1 MKKILIAGENSYI
14 GNSFKNYIAD
24 FQSNYIVNTINTHN
38 FKSNA
43 FDFSQYD
50 TVLCVCGMAHQ
61 KETSQNKSLYYKV
74 NRDLVFEIAKKAKQ
88 DGVKQFIF
96 LSSMSVFGKSTGE
109 ITPDTK
115 PIPKSNYGKSKL
127 EAEELLI
134 TLDCDNFK
142 VLILRPPIVYG
153 KNCKGNFQNVLK
165 LLKFSPVFPKIKNKR
180 SMIYIENLCEF
191 IRISVDENKHGVYY
205 PQNKEY
211 VSTSNMAYIL
221 SKELNQ
227 KIYFSR
233 TLGLAIFII
242 KPFINIA
249 NKAFG
254 NLIYKGTERDDFK
267 YCIVSKNDS
276 FKKSV

>member
-1 MKKILIAGENSYI
+1 
-14 GNSFKNYIAD
+14 
-24 FQSNYIVNTINTHN
+24 
-38 FKSNA
+38 
-43 FDFSQYD
+43 
-50 TVLCVCGMAHQ
+50 
-61 KETSQNKSLYYKV
+61 
-74 NRDLVFEIAKKAKQ
+74 
-88 DGVKQFIF
+88 
-96 LSSMSVFGKSTGE
+96 
-109 ITPDTK
+109 
-115 PIPKSNYGKSKL
+115 
-127 EAEELLI
+127 
-134 TLDCDNFK
+134 
-142 VLILRPPIVYG
+142 
-153 KNCKGNFQNVLK
+153 
-165 LLKFSPVFPKIKNKR
+165 
-180 SMIYIENLCEF
+180 MIYIENLCEF
-191 IRISVDENKHGVYY
+191 IRISVDENKRGVYY